1 MKSRQSRLP
10 DYWPLFFLL
19 AFLEVAAALLVLLR
33 IPSEGGGVSI
43 TRWALILPLFVTAI
57 AFALAAYL
65 SRDNSNFRAHWL
77 NVDAQPKL
85 YGFLTAAFPL
95 LAIVTIVGAFI
106 LRWWEP
112 ERLLPF
118 FERAWPL
125 LAFVIIF
132 SLQSTLWLLV
142 LRFGFHKANFRV
154 REPTLIAFVTL
165 LAIFGFVSLTKLGV
179 TPDPAYWGEPGVP
192 IQGWQL
198 GLVLILS
205 FPLLFASIAALTSSA
220 RRHKIS
226 LNLLPFFKLNSRRTE
241 LLIGVLIWVLAV
253 GIWSS
258 VPNTVLKNS
267 FYFPID
273 PPVNMPLPYSDSA
286 YYDYMAHSLLIGTDY
301 VGEVPTRPLY
311 IILLTALHLL
321 FGENYNLII
330 VGQTLVLATIP
341 VVFYALGKRLHSRLA
356 GMTIALIAIFR
367 EWTNLLVSSN
377 TRVSNVKTLLVDTPT
392 LLLILLACLFAFR
405 WLERKDKHSAFIAGG
420 IFGIL
425 LLLRTQSM
433 LILPVVFMV
442 AFLVLRARKRS
453 SPKGRLWLAPMLVF
467 ILGVAVSVT
476 PWLTHNYLRIGKF
489 SFDAPFQYQ
498 VLASQYAYT
507 GNLDFQAVD
516 LENKSLSQILITFAL
531 KDPGFVAG
539 FISNHFLATETDALL
554 ALPLIVPFN
563 GLRAPINLYWTS
575 FNGTLAWYNSLLL
588 IVYLAFI
595 AIGLGTAW
603 KRWRWMGLL
612 PLAFNLGY
620 AAANG
625 IGRFSGWRYD
635 LPADWIAYFYFG
647 IGFAEMLFWLASV
660 FGFHLLDTPNLP
672 SGQTDNAEKT
682 DRDKPGRNPV
692 PRLISIAATFALIGA
707 LPWIAESVNPPA
719 RYPELS
725 PAALQ
730 TQLAEGQTAVSSEQI
745 RAFGVQPEAVTLQ
758 GQLLYPRTFGGNA
771 GLVSAT
777 PWPSYAPRDYPRLGF
792 KLLNRDVREVVFP
805 DKGVRI
811 ENVQGFDVIVL
822 GCQRD
827 KYIEA
832 RLLLF
837 PNDNLSYLSDRALA
851 PCSP

>member
-1 MKSRQSRLP
+1 MKHNQHRLL
-10 DYWPLFFLL
+10 DTWPLFFLL
-19 AFLEVAAALLVLLR
+19 AILEAAAALLVLLR
-33 IPSEGGGVSI
+33 IPSEGNGLSI
-43 TRWALILPLFVTAI
+43 TRWALIFPLFAAI
-57 AFALAAYL
+57 FASAFAAYF
-65 SRDNSNFRAHWL
+65 SWRNSNFRAHWL
-77 NVDAQPKL
+77 DVDARSTL
-85 YGFLTAAFPL
+85 YGFLTVAFPL
-95 LAIVTIVGAFI
+95 LAIVTIIGAFL
-106 LRWWEP
+106 LRWWNP

-125 LAFVIIF
+125 LAFVILF
-132 SLQSTLWLLV
+132 SFQSTLWLLA
-142 LRFGFHKANFRV
+142 LRFGLHKADFNAHK
-154 REPTLIAFVTL
+154 PTLIAFVIL
-165 LAIFGFVSLTKLGV
+165 LAIFVFVSLTKLGM

-192 IQGWQL
+192 LLGWQL
-198 GLVLILS
+198 GLALIIVTL
-205 FPLLFASIAALTSSA
+205 FLLFSIAASTSSA
-220 RRHKIS
+220 RRHGIG
-226 LNLLPFFKLNSRRTE
+226 LNLLPFFKSNSHRTDI
-241 LLIGVLIWVLAV
+241 LIGILIWALAA
-253 GIWSS
+253 GIWLS
-258 VPNTVLKNS
+258 VPNAVLKNS

-273 PPVNMPLPYSDSA
+273 PPANMPLPYSDSA

-311 IILLTALHLL
+311 IILLTMLHLL

-330 VGQTLVLATIP
+330 VGQTLVLAAFP
-341 VVFYALGKRLHSRLA
+341 VVFYALSKKLHSRLA
-356 GMTIALIAIFR
+356 GVTIALLAIFR
-367 EWTNLLVSSN
+367 EWTNLLVSSD

-405 WLERKDKHSAFIAGG
+405 WLERKDKHSAFVAGG

-425 LLLRTQSM
+425 LLLRTQSI
-433 LILPVVFMV
+433 LILPVVFVV
-442 AFLVLRARKRS
+442 AFLALRAEKR
-453 SPKGRLWLAPMLVF
+453 PWLGPMLVF
-467 ILGVAVSVT
+467 MLGVAVSVT

-489 SFDAPFQYQ
+489 AFDAPFQYQ

-507 GNLDFQAVD
+507 GNLDFQAID

-539 FISNHFLATETDALL
+539 FISNHFLATETGALL

-575 FNGTLAWYNSLLL
+575 FNGTLAWYNVLLL
-588 IVYLAFI
+588 VGYLAFI
-595 AIGLGTAW
+595 AIGLGAAW
-603 KRWRWMGLL
+603 KRWRWIGLL
-612 PLAFNLGY
+612 PLGFNLGY

-647 IGFAEMLFWLASV
+647 IGISEVMFWFASV
-660 FGFHLLDTPNLP
+660 FGFRLLDTPNWS
-672 SGQTDNAEKT
+672 SGQADNTEKL
-682 DRDKPGRNPV
+682 DRYRPERNLV
-692 PRLISIAATFALIGA
+692 SRLIPIAATFALIGA
-707 LPWIAESVNPPA
+707 LPWIAESINPPA
-719 RYPELS
+719 RYFELS
-725 PAALQ
+725 PATLQ
-730 TQLAEGQTAVSSEQI
+730 AQLAEGQTAVSNEQI
-745 RAFGVQPEAVTLQ
+745 QAFGAQPEAVTLQ
-758 GQLLYPRTFGGNA
+758 GRLLYPRTFGGNA

-805 DKGVRI
+805 DKGMHI

-822 GCQRD
+822 GCQRE

-837 PNDNLSYLSDRALA
+837 PHDNLTYLSDRALV

>member
-1 MKSRQSRLP
+1 MKHNQHRLL
-10 DYWPLFFLL
+10 DTWPLFFLL
-19 AFLEVAAALLVLLR
+19 AFLEAAAALLVLLR
-33 IPSEGGGVSI
+33 IPSEGNGLSFA
-43 TRWALILPLFVTAI
+43 RWALILLLFLAVIAS
-57 AFALAAYL
+57 AFAAYF
-65 SRDNSNFRAHWL
+65 SRGNSKFCDHWL
-77 NVDAQPKL
+77 DVEARPKL
-85 YGFLTAAFPL
+85 YTFLTIAFPL
-95 LAIVTIVGAFI
+95 LAIATIIGAFV
-106 LRWWEP
+106 LRWWDP
-112 ERLLPF
+112 DRLLPF
-118 FERAWPL
+118 SERALPL
-125 LAFVIIF
+125 LAFVILF
-132 SLQSTLWLLV
+132 SIQSTLWLLA
-142 LRFGFHKANFRV
+142 LRFGVHKADFKART
-154 REPTLIAFVTL
+154 PALIAFIIL
-165 LAIFGFVSLTKLGV
+165 LFAFGFVSLTKLGV

-192 IQGWQL
+192 LLGWQL
-198 GLVLILS
+198 GLALILS
-205 FPLLFASIAALTSSA
+205 FLLFFASINASTSSA
-220 RRHKIS
+220 RRVGTNFS
-226 LNLLPFFKLNSRRTE
+226 LLPFFKLNARWTD
-241 LLIGVLIWVLAV
+241 IIIDVLIWALAA
-253 GIWSS
+253 GIWLS
-258 VPNTVLKNS
+258 VPNAVLKNS

-273 PPVNMPLPYSDSA
+273 PPANMPLPYSDSA

-311 IILLTALHLL
+311 IIFLTALHLL

-330 VGQTLVLATIP
+330 VGQTLVLASIP
-341 VVFYALGKRLHSRLA
+341 VVFYALGKKLHSRLA
-356 GMTIALIAIFR
+356 GVIIALIAIFR
-367 EWTNLLVSSN
+367 EWTNLLVSSD

-405 WLERKDKHSAFIAGG
+405 WLERKDKGSAFIAGG

-433 LILPVVFMV
+433 LILPVVFVV
-442 AFLVLRARKRS
+442 AFLALHTEKRL
-453 SPKGRLWLAPMLVF
+453 SPKGMLWLTPMLVF
-467 ILGVAVSVT
+467 SLGVAVSVT

-489 SFDAPFQYQ
+489 AFDAPFQYQ

-516 LENKSLSQILITFAL
+516 LANKSLSQILITFAL

-539 FISNHFLATETDALL
+539 FISNHFLATETGALL

-575 FNGTLAWYNSLLL
+575 FDGTLAWYNILLL
-588 IVYLAFI
+588 IGYLAFI
-595 AIGLGTAW
+595 AIGLGAAW

-647 IGFAEMLFWLASV
+647 IGFAEMLFWLAKV
-660 FGFHLLDTPNLP
+660 FGAQFSDT
-672 SGQTDNAEKT
+672 DYADKT
-682 DRDKPGRNPV
+682 DLAGNERNNFIHFV
-692 PRLISIAATFALIGA
+692 PLAAAFVLIGA

-725 PAALQ
+725 PSVLQ
-730 TQLAEGQTAVSSEQI
+730 SQLAEGQTAVSSEQI
-745 RAFGVQPEAVTLQ
+745 RAFGAQPEAITLQ
-758 GQLLYPRTFGGNA
+758 GRLLYPRTFGGNA

-777 PWPSYAPRDYPRLGF
+777 PWPSYAPRNYPRLGF
-792 KLLNRDVREVVFP
+792 KLLDQDVREVVFP

-822 GCQRD
+822 GCQREN
-827 KYIEA
+827 YIEA

-837 PNDNLSYLSDRALA
+837 PNNNLSYLSDRALM
-851 PCSP
+851 PCLP

>member
-1 MKSRQSRLP
+1 MKHNRHRLL

-19 AFLEVAAALLVLLR
+19 AFLEAAAALLVLLR
-33 IPSEGGGVSI
+33 IPSEGNGLSI
-43 TRWALILPLFVTAI
+43 TRWALVFPLLVTVVASV
-57 AFALAAYL
+57 FAAYF
-65 SRDNSNFRAHWL
+65 SWRDMNFRARWL
-77 NVDAQPKL
+77 DVDARLKL
-85 YGFLTAAFPL
+85 YGILTIFFPL
-95 LAIVTIVGAFI
+95 LAIVTIIGAFL
-106 LRWWEP
+106 LRWWDP
-112 ERLLPF
+112 EQLLPF

-125 LAFVIIF
+125 LAFVILF
-132 SLQSTLWLLV
+132 SIQSTLWLLV
-142 LRFGFHKANFRV
+142 LRFRLHKADFEARTPALV
-154 REPTLIAFVTL
+154 AFIIL

-192 IQGWQL
+192 LLGWQL
-198 GLVLILS
+198 GLALIIGVLFLGLS
-205 FPLLFASIAALTSSA
+205 LF
-220 RRHKIS
+220 
-226 LNLLPFFKLNSRRTE
+226 PFFKSGARRTD
-241 LLIGVLIWVLAV
+241 LLIGVLIWALAA

-258 VPNTVLKNS
+258 VPNAVLKNS

-273 PPVNMPLPYSDSA
+273 PPANMPLPYSDSA

-311 IILLTALHLL
+311 ILFLTGLHLL
-321 FGENYNLII
+321 FDENYNLII
-330 VGQTLVLATIP
+330 LGQTLVLAAIP
-341 VVFYALGKRLHSRLA
+341 VVFYALGKKLHSRLA
-356 GMTIALIAIFR
+356 GVTIALLAILR
-367 EWTNLLVSSN
+367 EWTNLLVSSD
-377 TRVSNVKTLLVDTPT
+377 TRVSNVKTLLVDAPT
-392 LLLILLACLFAFR
+392 LLLILLTCLFAFR
-405 WLERKDKHSAFIAGG
+405 WLERKDKRSAFIAGG

-433 LILPVVFMV
+433 LILPVVFVV
-442 AFLVLRARKRS
+442 AFLALHAEKRT
-453 SPKGRLWLAPMLVF
+453 WLVPILVF
-467 ILGVAVSVT
+467 ILGVVVSVT

-489 SFDAPFQYQ
+489 AFDAPFQYQ

-516 LENKSLSQILITFAL
+516 LENKSLGQILITFVL

-539 FISNHFLATETDALL
+539 FISNHFLATETGALL

-575 FNGTLAWYNSLLL
+575 FNGTLAWYNALLL
-588 IVYLAFI
+588 VGYLAFI
-595 AIGLGTAW
+595 AIGLGAAW

-635 LPADWIAYFYFG
+635 LPADWIAYFYLG
-647 IGFAEMLFWLASV
+647 IGFAEMLFWLAKV
-660 FGFHLLDTPNLP
+660 FGAQFLDRDYL
-672 SGQTDNAEKT
+672 DKT
-682 DRDKPGRNPV
+682 DIVRIERNNSVRFIP
-692 PRLISIAATFALIGA
+692 LAAAFALIGA
-707 LPWIAESVNPPA
+707 LPWIVESINPLA
-719 RYPELS
+719 RYPELT

-745 RAFGVQPEAVTLQ
+745 QAFGAQPEAVTLQ
-758 GQLLYPRTFGGNA
+758 GRLLYPRTFAANA

-792 KLLNRDVREVVFP
+792 KLLNQDMREVVFP
-805 DKGVRI
+805 NKGVHI
-811 ENVQGFDVIVL
+811 ENVQGFDVIIL
-822 GCQRD
+822 GCQRE

-837 PNDNLSYLSDRALA
+837 PNNNLSYLSDRALA

>member
-1 MKSRQSRLP
+1 MENNRNRLL
-10 DYWPLFFLL
+10 DTWPLFFLM
-19 AFLEVAAALLVLLR
+19 AFLEAAAALLVLLR
-33 IPSEGGGVSI
+33 IPSEGGDLSV
-43 TRWALILPLFVTAI
+43 TRWGLIFPLVVTLVA
-57 AFALAAYL
+57 AVFAAYF
-65 SRDNSNFRAHWL
+65 SRHNSNFRTRWL
-77 NVDAQPKL
+77 DVNVQPTL
-85 YGFLTAAFPL
+85 YSFLTVAFPL
-95 LAIVTIVGAFI
+95 LATGASIGAFL
-106 LRWWEP
+106 LRWWNP
-112 ERLLPF
+112 DRLLPF

-125 LAFVIIF
+125 LAFVILF
-132 SLQSTLWLLV
+132 SIQSTLWLLA
-142 LRFGFHKANFRV
+142 LRFGLHKVEFDARIS
-154 REPTLIAFVTL
+154 TLIAFVIL

-192 IQGWQL
+192 LLSWQL
-198 GLVLILS
+198 GLALMLAAS
-205 FPLLFASIAALTSSA
+205 FLP
-220 RRHKIS
+220 
-226 LNLLPFFKLNSRRTE
+226 LNLLPFFKSNSRRTDF
-241 LLIGVLIWVLAV
+241 LIGVLIWALAA
-253 GIWSS
+253 GIWLS
-258 VPNTVLKNS
+258 VPNEVLKNS

-273 PPVNMPLPYSDSA
+273 PPANMPLPYSDSA

-311 IILLTALHLL
+311 IVLLTALHLL

-330 VGQTLVLATIP
+330 AGQTLVLAAFP
-341 VVFYALGKRLHSRLA
+341 VVFYVLGKKLHSRLA
-356 GMTIALIAIFR
+356 GVTIALFAIFR
-367 EWTNLLVSSN
+367 EWTNLLVSSD
-377 TRVSNVKTLLVDTPT
+377 TRVSNTKTLLVDVPT

-405 WLERKDKHSAFIAGG
+405 WLERKDKRSAFIAGG

-433 LILPVVFMV
+433 LILPVVFVV
-442 AFLVLRARKRS
+442 AFLALRAEKR
-453 SPKGRLWLAPMLVF
+453 PWLAPMLVF
-467 ILGVAVSVT
+467 LLGVAVSVT

-539 FISNHFLATETDALL
+539 FISNHFLATETGALL

-575 FNGTLAWYNSLLL
+575 FDGTLAWYNILLL
-588 IVYLAFI
+588 VGYLVFI
-595 AIGLGTAW
+595 AVGLGAAW
-603 KRWRWMGLL
+603 RRWRWIGLL

-647 IGFAEMLFWLASV
+647 IGFAEILFWLARV
-660 FGFHLLDTPNLP
+660 FGFRFLDTPNWS
-672 SGQTDNAEKT
+672 SGQADNTRKA
-682 DRDKPGRNPV
+682 DGDKPERNLV
-692 PRLISIAATFALIGA
+692 LRLIPIAAAFALIGA
-707 LPWIAESVNPPA
+707 LPWIAESINPPA
-719 RYPELS
+719 RYLELE
-725 PAALQ
+725 PATLQ
-730 TQLAEGQTAVSSEQI
+730 AQLTDDQTSVSSEQI
-745 RAFGVQPEAVTLQ
+745 QVFGNQPEAVTLQ
-758 GQLLYPRTFGGNA
+758 GRLLYPRTFGGNS

-777 PWPSYAPRDYPRLGF
+777 PWPSYAPRNYPRLGF

-811 ENVQGFDVIVL
+811 KNVQGFDVIVL
-822 GCQRD
+822 GCQREN
-827 KYIEA
+827 YIEA

-837 PNDNLSYLSDRALA
+837 PNDNLTYLSDRALE

>member
-1 MKSRQSRLP
+1 MKSRQSRLL
-10 DYWPLFFLL
+10 DTWPLFFLL
-19 AFLEVAAALLVLLR
+19 AFLEAAAALLVLLR
-33 IPSEGGGVSI
+33 IPSEGNGLSFA
-43 TRWALILPLFVTAI
+43 RWALILPLFVAVI
-57 AFALAAYL
+57 ASAVAVYF
-65 SRDNSNFRAHWL
+65 SWRNSSLRARWL
-77 NVDAQPKL
+77 NVDVQPKL
-85 YGFLTAAFPL
+85 YGLLNVAFLL
-95 LAIVTIVGAFI
+95 LAIVSIIGAYL
-106 LRWWEP
+106 LRWWNP
-112 ERLLPF
+112 HQLLPF

-125 LAFVIIF
+125 LAFVILFNI
-132 SLQSTLWLLV
+132 QSTLWLLA
-142 LRFGFHKANFRV
+142 LRFGLHKVDFEART
-154 REPTLIAFVTL
+154 PALIAFIILL
-165 LAIFGFVSLTKLGV
+165 LAFGFVSLTKLGM

-192 IQGWQL
+192 LQGWQL
-198 GLVLILS
+198 GLALILS
-205 FPLLFASIAALTSSA
+205 FLLFFASTSSA
-220 RRHKIS
+220 RRVGTDFS
-226 LNLLPFFKLNSRRTE
+226 LLPFFKLNARRTDII
-241 LLIGVLIWVLAV
+241 IGVLIWALAA
-253 GIWSS
+253 GIWLS
-258 VPNTVLKNS
+258 VSNTVLKNS

-273 PPVNMPLPYSDSA
+273 PPANMPLPYSDSA

-311 IILLTALHLL
+311 IIFLTALHLL

-330 VGQTLVLATIP
+330 VGQTLVLASIP
-341 VVFYALGKRLHSRLA
+341 VVFYALGKKLHSRLA
-356 GMTIALIAIFR
+356 GVIIALIAIFR

-405 WLERKDKHSAFIAGG
+405 WLERKDKGSAFIAGG

-433 LILPVVFMV
+433 LILPVVFVV
-442 AFLVLRARKRS
+442 AFLALRTEKRL
-453 SPKGRLWLAPMLVF
+453 SPKGMLWLTPMLVF
-467 ILGVAVSVT
+467 SLGVAVSVT

-489 SFDAPFQYQ
+489 AFDAPFQYQ

-516 LENKSLSQILITFAL
+516 LANKSLSQILITFAL

-539 FISNHFLATETDALL
+539 FISNHFLATETGALL

-575 FNGTLAWYNSLLL
+575 FDGTLAWYNILLL
-588 IVYLAFI
+588 IGYLAFI
-595 AIGLGTAW
+595 AIGLGAAW

-647 IGFAEMLFWLASV
+647 IGFAEILFWLASD
-660 FGFHLLDTPNLP
+660 FGFHPLYTPNRS
-672 SGQTDNAEKT
+672 SGQADGTEKT
-682 DRDKPGRNPV
+682 DQKRFDGNFVRQIFPLAV
-692 PRLISIAATFALIGA
+692 IFALIGA
-707 LPWIAESVNPPA
+707 LPWIAESVSPPP

-725 PAALQ
+725 PATLQ

-745 RAFGVQPEAVTLQ
+745 RAFGAQPEAITMQ
-758 GQLLYPRTFGGNA
+758 GRLLYPRTFGGNA

-777 PWPSYAPRDYPRLGF
+777 PWPSYAPRNYPRLGF
-792 KLLNRDVREVVFP
+792 KLLDQDVREVVFP
-805 DKGVRI
+805 DKGVRV

-822 GCQRD
+822 GCQREN
-827 KYIEA
+827 YIEA

-837 PNDNLSYLSDRALA
+837 PNNNLSYLSDRALT